1 MGVAF
6 VALPLFEEG
15 KEKRKNHDEKSFL
28 KLFKI

>member
-15 KEKRKNHDEKSFL
+15 KEKRKNHDEKTFL
-28 KLFKI
+28 NCSKF